1 MMVGYWFDFSR
12 TEVDGI
18 LLLTLPQNILNVWLH
33 SITFVFI
40 IIIEVMNQLG
50 SFELA

>member
-1 MMVGYWFDFSR
+1 MTVDYWFDFSR

-18 LLLTLPQNILNVWLH
+18 LLLTLTQNILNVWLH
-33 SITFVFI
+33 SITLVFI